1 MLELIIILVMGLAIA
16 SAAAMLLTSNAVHS
30 ALFLIVTMMC
40 IAFLFL
46 TLNAPFLAMI
56 QITVYAGAI
65 MVLFL
70 FVIMLLGSEK
80 LDADTSEAR
89 ADRRYRWFLPLAG
102 GLGIAFVIM
111 LGGVILGVIG
121 GRPLERPTPGQPPLL
136 RVINAAPDAGS
147 FEVHG
152 ADGSVLVE
160 AVEFR
165 EATAFVE
172 LTAGETM
179 LMVHF
184 ANDTTQEITTTLDTN
199 TASSLIVYGAGA
211 QPQVTVVADDLSTVT
226 EDDASRVAVFNA
238 YSEPISLVDFRSEFD
253 DNDTLVVIPEIAS
266 GQVSD
271 AFYVPEGGFDWS
283 FVSADNQAER
293 LFRMNEYEFDTDN
306 SELIVFVG
314 EPTVS
319 GAEAIVRPVALPIR
333 SEARPEF
340 GGPRAIGYMLF
351 TDFMLPFQ
359 LLGLLLLAAMIGA
372 IVLTHR
378 EIERAKGRG
387 PGQRRVVSRPLVN
400 VIAAQ
405 VGHEVVAPADEAAQL
420 PEKMGE

>member
-80 LDADTSEAR
+80 LDAETTEAR

-102 GLGIAFVIM
+102 GLGIAFVVM
-111 LGGVILGVIG
+111 LGGVMLGVIG
-121 GRPLERPTPGQPPLL
+121 GSPLDRPVPGQAPLL

-147 FEVHG
+147 FEVHTAAG
-152 ADGSVLVE
+152 VLVE
-160 AVEFR
+160 PLAFR
-165 EATAFVE
+165 GVSDFMEVP
-172 LTAGETM
+172 AGETT

-184 ANDTTQEITTTLDTN
+184 ADDSMQQITAPLTVN
-199 TASSLIVYGAGA
+199 TAFSLIVYGMGA
-211 QPQVTVVADDLSTVT
+211 QPQLTVITDDLTTVT

-238 YSEPISLVDFRSEFD
+238 YGDPISVVDFRSEFD
-253 DNDTLVVIPEIAS
+253 DNDTVVLIPELAS
-266 GQVSD
+266 GQISET
-271 AFYVPEGGFDWS
+271 FYMAEGPLDWT
-283 FVSADNQAER
+283 FVSAANQADR
-293 LFRMNEYEFDTDN
+293 LFRMNEYEFETDN
-306 SELIVFVG
+306 SELILFLG

-319 GAEAIVRPVALPIR
+319 GAQAIVSPVALPIR

-351 TDFMLPFQ
+351 TDFLLPFQ
-359 LLGLLLLAAMIGA
+359 LLGLLLLAAMVGA

-378 EIERAKGRG
+378 ELDRAKGRG
-387 PGQRRVVSRPLVN
+387 IGQRRVVSRPLVN

-405 VGHEVVAPADEAAQL
+405 VGHEVVTPTDEAAQL
-420 PEKMGE
+420 PETMGE